1 LFIYLQNNYHTM
13 VRAYGRRINAYTV
26 LQGKLRPHK
35 MAGRTNIRL
44 GSTTAELKAE
54 LEKVERNLS
63 IGDIMSKRKARID
76 AGDTPDAAQVKFQM
90 ENNDLLR
97 FADEMLTEYVV
108 EDRRKNKIFN
118 KYDIQG
124 AGNHEDIDIEEVAN
138 RNWIIWLESNGVVM
152 DYKLLLNR
160 NPIGLNTR
168 FTGKNVGDITPENFI
183 KYFGDK
189 TLETLHEAFDR
200 VDGGMKFTFSIQLI
214 MHSINGDDVLLQNL
228 FIRASKPAG
237 VINHHDIEGELK
249 KQYQEVL
256 SVVVCYS

>member
-1 LFIYLQNNYHTM
+1 M

-54 LEKVERNLS
+54 LEKVEKKIERELKQAERDAKHSS
-63 IGDIMSKRKARID
+63 IGDTMTQRKMRID
-76 AGDTPDAAQVKFQM
+76 AGDTPDASQVNFQM

-118 KYDIQG
+118 KADVQE
-124 AGNHEDIDIEEVAN
+124 AGNHEDIDLKEVAD
-138 RNWIIWLESNGVVM
+138 RYWIVWLESNGVVV
-152 DYKLLLNR
+152 DQKLLLNR
-160 NPIGLNTR
+160 NPIGSNSR

-183 KYFGDK
+183 KYFGEK
-189 TLETLHEAFDR
+189 TLETLHEAFDKM
-200 VDGGMKFTFSIQLI
+200 DGGMNLPFLFNLLCTVSMVMIYIYRICLLELPYHLGLSIMMRLKG
-214 MHSINGDDVLLQNL
+214 S
-228 FIRASKPAG
+228 SKSN
-237 VINHHDIEGELK
+237 IK
-249 KQYQEVL
+249 R
-256 SVVVCYS
+256 C